1 LDTLSVSVNPSP
13 VLSSTKTPNAVCS
26 GSLFSYTPTS
36 ATPSTTFSWS
46 RALVSGISNPTNIG
60 TGAISETLLNTTTNP
75 IFVTYVYTLTANTCS
90 KTDTV
95 RVRIN
100 PLPTALITAPRNYFC
115 IGDSVLLTADTFS
128 KYTFQWRF
136 NTTAIS
142 GATSRFLQAKA
153 IGNYDVV
160 VTDSNGCIRTSSI
173 FNIVS
178 KPNPTTKID
187 TLGPVSVCIGGSIAL
202 RADTL
207 AKARFQW
214 FRNGI
219 SLSADTNRFISALSA
234 GNYTYRVVD
243 SNGCSSISSPTAV
256 FFNNIPNAAAS
267 ALGSTNFCQGSS
279 ATLMSNIS
287 PGSTYQW
294 RKNNVDIAG
303 ENTIWYT
310 ATTTGGYTVKVCNGG
325 CCVVSNTIM
334 VNADT
339 PPIATITPSTL
350 QNLCAGSTATLTA
363 SSGVGY
369 TYQWQ
374 VNGIPI
380 AGATNA
386 TYIVS
391 DSGNYTCNITKGAC
405 TVAPP
410 TVRVEIRPIPPIPFN
425 IGNKTYCQGDLAT
438 PVTASANLGNI
449 LKWYTVP
456 TGGVGTT
463 TAPIPSTSIPDTIK
477 YYVVQVNAFNCE
489 SPRVLL
495 TIIVNPTPL
504 KPIVANISYCQG
516 DIAIPLTASLTTGD
530 TLLWYNVASGGVGS
544 TIAPTPSTLS
554 VGIQLFYVSQKTKLG
569 CEGPRDTIRVTI
581 KPTPS
586 FPIVNDIVYC
596 QNYPA
601 VPLSATLT
609 TGDTLLWYTNA
620 IGGVGSKIAPTP
632 STTTVGTFFFYVSQ
646 KTSLSCEGPRDTIKV
661 TVNPTPLAP
670 NASNVT
676 YCQGDSSVP
685 LTATLTSDTLLW
697 YTSATGGTALYI
709 AFKPSTAVAGIF
721 KFYVS
726 QKNTFGCESPRK
738 EITVTINPTPKAP
751 KVANIDY
758 CQGQVVGKLTAIADP
773 GNILLW
779 YTTATG
785 GVGDTSAPT
794 PSTVDTGITTYY
806 VSQKTALGCESPR
819 DSIKVQINFKGKIA
833 PTTRDTTYCQWQKV
847 DTLTAVAFFGNTLLW
862 YADSTTTTSFVSSPK
877 PNTAIVGIVDYYV
890 SQITSKGCESPRALL
905 RVFVNP
911 TPIAPITQS
920 ISYCQGIL
928 SDSLVA
934 IVTPGNVLIW
944 YADSIGG
951 LGSTLSPSPS
961 TIDTGI
967 FVYYVSQRNK
977 FGCESPR
984 AALNVRI
991 FAPHKDTIQITNCVK
1006 ITYKNKSYFSPS
1018 VVGDTIKSFR
1028 GCDSIYRTA
1037 FLNVLLS
1044 DTVRLSICAYGQ
1056 TYQYNGTFLGSSGI
1070 YQFKSKKINGCDSV
1084 VILDLKLQEVD
1095 IINIDTNVCGQF
1107 NYNGNTYNQSTR
1119 LPKDTILSIYG
1130 CDSVH
1135 RFYNFIV
1142 SKPTLLAGE
1151 IIEKCD
1157 SIFFRNNWYFA
1168 STNIEDTIKKQA
1180 FPFCDSIYI
1189 LNQLNVI
1196 YRAPIQI
1203 YANPDTVIIEG
1214 DTVEL
1219 YATSANTYKWS
1230 TGSTSDMIRV
1240 YPMTSTTYTITVSD
1254 ANNCLNSDEIFIRV
1268 KKDDSEVSLP
1278 NAFSPNGDFI
1288 NDVFKPDFYGKA
1300 TVVRMMVFNRWGEKV
1315 YEGAGNYSAWDGTYF
1330 GEMQPSGV
1338 YSYYILYKTTVSQ
1351 FEKKGTVTLI
1361 R

>member
-1 LDTLSVSVNPSP
+1 ML
-13 VLSSTKTPNAVCS
+13 C
-26 GSLFSYTPTS
+26 
-36 ATPSTTFSWS
+36 
-46 RALVSGISNPTNIG
+46 
-60 TGAISETLLNTTTNP
+60 
-75 IFVTYVYTLTANTCS
+75 
-90 KTDTV
+90 
-95 RVRIN
+95 
-100 PLPTALITAPRNYFC
+100 C
-115 IGDSVLLTADTFS
+115 I
-128 KYTFQWRF
+128 KYY
-136 NTTAIS
+136 
-142 GATSRFLQAKA
+142 L
-153 IGNYDVV
+153 
-160 VTDSNGCIRTSSI
+160 
-173 FNIVS
+173 
-178 KPNPTTKID
+178 
-187 TLGPVSVCIGGSIAL
+187 
-202 RADTL
+202 
-207 AKARFQW
+207 
-214 FRNGI
+214 
-219 SLSADTNRFISALSA
+219 
-234 GNYTYRVVD
+234 
-243 SNGCSSISSPTAV
+243 
-256 FFNNIPNAAAS
+256 
-267 ALGSTNFCQGSS
+267 
-279 ATLMSNIS
+279 
-287 PGSTYQW
+287 
-294 RKNNVDIAG
+294 
-303 ENTIWYT
+303 
-310 ATTTGGYTVKVCNGG
+310 
-325 CCVVSNTIM
+325 

-369 TYQWQ
+369 TYQWL

-386 TYIVS
+386 TFVVS

-425 IGNKTYCQGDLAT
+425 IGNKTYCQGDIAT
-438 PVTASANLGNI
+438 PITASANLGNI

-456 TGGVGTT
+456 TGGVGATI
-463 TAPIPSTSIPDTIK
+463 APTPSTSIPDTIK
-477 YYVVQVNAFNCE
+477 YYVTQVNAFNCE

-516 DIAIPLTASLTTGD
+516 AVAVPLTATLTTGD

-544 TIAPTPSTLS
+544 AIAPTPTTISI
-554 VGIQLFYVSQKTKLG
+554 GIQLFYVSQKTKLG

-609 TGDTLLWYTNA
+609 TGDTLLWYTLGT
-620 IGGVGSKIAPTP
+620 GGIASRIAPTP

-661 TVNPTPLAP
+661 TVNPTPLSP

-697 YTSATGGTALYI
+697 YNSASGGTAFYT

-721 KFYVS
+721 TFYVS

-785 GVGDTSAPT
+785 GIGDTTAPT

-819 DSIKVQINFKGKIA
+819 DSIKIQINFKGKIA
-833 PTTRDTTYCQWQKV
+833 PITRDTSYCQWQKV

-862 YADSTTTTSFVSSPK
+862 YADSTTTISFISSPK
-877 PNTAIVGIVDYYV
+877 PNTAIVGVVDYYV

-905 RVFVNP
+905 RVIVNP
-911 TPIAPITQS
+911 TPLAPITQS
-920 ISYCQGIL
+920 ISYCQGIV

-951 LGSTLSPSPS
+951 IGSTLSPSPS

-1006 ITYKNKSYFSPS
+1006 ITYKNKSYFSSS

-1028 GCDSIYRTA
+1028 GCDSIYRTVN
-1037 FLNVLLS
+1037 LNVLLS

-1056 TYQYNGTFLGSSGI
+1056 TYQYNGTFIGSSGI
-1070 YQFKSKKINGCDSV
+1070 YQFNSKKINGCDSV

-1095 IINIDTNVCGQF
+1095 IVNIDTNVCGQF

-1142 SKPTLLAGE
+1142 SNPTLLAGE

-1157 SIFFRNNWYFA
+1157 SIFFRNTWYFA

-1189 LNQLNVI
+1189 QNQLNVI

-1219 YATSANTYKWS
+1219 YATSAKTYKWS
-1230 TGSTSDMIRV
+1230 TGNTGDMIKV
-1240 YPMTSTTYTITVSD
+1240 YPRVSTTYTITVSD
-1254 ANNCLNSDEIFIRV
+1254 NNNCLNSDEIFIRV

-1278 NAFSPNGDFI
+1278 NAFSPNGDFV
-1288 NDVFKPDFYGKA
+1288 NDVFKPDFYGRA
-1300 TVVRMMVFNRWGEKV
+1300 TLVQMMVFNRWGEKV
-1315 YEGAGNYSAWDGTYF
+1315 YEGTGNYSAWDGTYF

-1338 YSYYILYKTTVSQ
+1338 YNYYIVYKTTVSQ